1 MLIQGEYESAE
12 IRQAAMTRSGNDAQL
27 IERYLGS
34 LEARVMR
41 VLWASPGLTVRDVAS
56 RLPRSRRRAYTTI
69 MTVMNRLHE
78 KGLLS
83 RELVDRAYVYSPK
96 LNESEFLQDLTQKR
110 VHSLIAEFGDVA
122 VTHFV
127 GEIKQLGPEE
137 FEKLRR
143 LVEESP

>member
-1 MLIQGEYESAE
+1 MTES
-12 IRQAAMTRSGNDAQL
+12 GDAKL

-34 LEARVMR
+34 LEALVMR

-56 RLPRSRRRAYTTI
+56 RLPKGRRRRAYTTI

-83 RELVDRAYVYSPK
+83 RKLTDRAYVYRPR
-96 LNESEFLQDLTQKR
+96 LDESEYVQDLTQKR
-110 VHSLIAEFGDVA
+110 VQSLIAEFGDVA
-122 VTHFV
+122 VANFV
-127 GEIKQLGPEE
+127 GEVKQLGPEE

-143 LVEESP
+143 LVEDSP

>member
-1 MLIQGEYESAE
+1 
-12 IRQAAMTRSGNDAQL
+12 MTDSGDAKL

-56 RLPRSRRRAYTTI
+56 RLPRGRRRAYTTI
-69 MTVMNRLHE
+69 MTVMNRLFE

-83 RELVDRAYVYSPK
+83 RKLVERAYVYSPK

-110 VHSLIAEFGDVA
+110 VQSLIAEFGDVA
-122 VTHFV
+122 VANFV
-127 GEIKQLGPEE
+127 GEVKQLGPKE

-143 LVEESP
+143 LIEEGP

>member
-1 MLIQGEYESAE
+1 MAGYV
-12 IRQAAMTRSGNDAQL
+12 NDAKL

-41 VLWASPGLTVRDVAS
+41 ILWASPGLTVRDVAS
-56 RLPRSRRRAYTTI
+56 RLPRGRRRAYTTV

-83 RELVDRAYVYSPK
+83 RKLEDRAYVYSPK
-96 LNESEFLQDLTQKR
+96 YSESEFFQDLTQKR
-110 VHSLIAEFGDVA
+110 VQSLIAEFGDVA
-122 VTHFV
+122 VANFV
-127 GEIKQLGPEE
+127 GEVKQLGPEE

-143 LVEESP
+143 LVEENP